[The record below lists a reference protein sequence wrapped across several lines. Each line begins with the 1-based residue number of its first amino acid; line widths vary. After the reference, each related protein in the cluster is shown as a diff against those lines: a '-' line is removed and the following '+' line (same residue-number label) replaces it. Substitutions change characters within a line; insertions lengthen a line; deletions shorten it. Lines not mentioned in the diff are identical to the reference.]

1 MHQSLNLAVIGLD
14 ISHPYTF
21 APALQREGVTIR
33 YVYDREPKR
42 ARDYAERFSA
52 TVVGDTNEM
61 PWDDIQGALITNIAS
76 EHAMVAIPFLKRGIP
91 TFVDKQLAAT
101 FPDAQRIVETA
112 RRHNAPLLAGSV
124 RRFAPAFRTIAD
136 QLKRGDLGQPVI
148 VHRYEPHG
156 IKPGDWQDRIET
168 SGGFIVNFGLHCV
181 DSICALL
188 GSEVESVHCVGGRFL
203 HADAASEDTCVITV
217 QFRGGA
223 VGIAEVFGAQQ
234 PCKAT
239 QPSLRVH
246 GTKGTLEAFIDEGL
260 ARHYGGGPI
269 YDPASY
275 EFASGNNDTVA
286 AFARMMRER
295 KQLVPYDELLAVS
308 RILAM
313 ARASYDKGRRVR
325 CTDFSRLDR
334 TDSD

>member
-1 MHQSLNLAVIGLD
+1 MTPPLNLAVVGLD
-14 ISHPYTF
+14 ISHPYAF
-21 APALQREGVTIR
+21 APALLREGVNIR
-33 YVYDREPKR
+33 FVFDRDAKR
-42 ARDYAERFSA
+42 ARDYADRFGA
-52 TVVGDTNEM
+52 KVIQTIAEM
-61 PWDDIQGALITNIAS
+61 PWGDIKGALITNIAS
-76 EHAMVAIPFLKRGIP
+76 EHATAAVPFLERGIA

-101 FPDAQRIVETA
+101 FPDARRIVEAA
-112 RRHNAPLLAGSV
+112 RQHGAPLLAGSV
-124 RRFAPAFRTIAD
+124 RRFAPAFRSIAD
-136 QLKRGDLGQPVI
+136 QLKRGDLGQPLI

-156 IKPGDWQDRIET
+156 IKPGDWQDRVET

-188 GSEVESVHCVGGRFL
+188 GSEVETVHCVAGRFL
-203 HADAASEDTCVITV
+203 HPDAASEDTCVITV
-217 QFRGGA
+217 QYRGGA
-223 VGIAEVFGAQQ
+223 IGIAEVLGAQE

-246 GTKGTLEAFIDEGL
+246 GTKHTIEAFIDEGL
-260 ARHYGGGPI
+260 ARQYGGGPV

-295 KQLVPYDELLAVS
+295 NQLVPGDELLAVS

-313 ARASYDKGRRVR
+313 ARESFETKRVVR
-325 CTDFSRLDR
+325 AEEF
-334 TDSD
+334 